1 MSLVCSSKNK
11 RETLGPVQ
19 ILYHQFHMKSLISRN
34 VVIHV
39 EISDNHFELI
49 AVSQSLCSSAS
60 FKRISVDLGLDAAT
74 VTSFEVMKI
83 KLGLSVIFIS
93 LTSALSQTSGFEKA
107 KWTVIIIDAIFFV
120 WFSSCYM
127 LGIYDTI

>member
-1 MSLVCSSKNK
+1 M
-11 RETLGPVQ
+11 
-19 ILYHQFHMKSLISRN
+19 
-34 VVIHV
+34 
-39 EISDNHFELI
+39 
-49 AVSQSLCSSAS
+49 
-60 FKRISVDLGLDAAT
+60 DLGLDVAT

-107 KWTVIIIDAIFFV
+107 KWTGIIIDAFFFV